1 MDIIFLLVAFGFGLV
16 AKFAHLPPLI
26 GFLAAGFVLN
36 ALGYENNDTLRMI
49 ADLGITIMLF
59 TIGLKLHLKD
69 LTAKSVWLASLAH
82 MGIWIAF
89 CTLCLMLISMLI
101 AFKLFAI
108 PMSTL
113 ALVAFAFSFSSTVCV
128 VKILEESGEVK
139 SRHGKLAIGILVM
152 QDIVAVVFLVFAT
165 GLVPSLYALALL
177 LLIPAQPFLH
187 RLLMK
192 SGHGEMLPLTG
203 FIFAFGAY
211 HLFSLFDVKGDLGA
225 LIAGI
230 LLASHPKANELS
242 KALLGFKDLFLIG
255 FFLTIGL
262 TAMPSLTMVAIAL
275 GFCVLLVFK
284 FGLFFWLFTKL
295 QLRARTAFLSALLL
309 ANYSEFGLIVGA
321 VAVSANLLDAQW
333 LVILALATALSFI
346 LTSVLYRRAHTTFSH
361 NKNLL
366 KRYENPTPLPQDVYP
381 NLACGKILVIGMG
394 RVGKGAFH
402 ALHQQMGEQV
412 WGMDADPQKVKHLVS
427 LGKNV
432 ITGDGEDIDLWENLD
447 VSKLQL
453 VLIALPSV
461 EDTINITY
469 QLKQSGYTGK
479 LAAIARYEDEVAP
492 LVEQGVDRVFNFFTE
507 AGLGFAEESIQWAG
521 LQNDKYV
528 VP

>member
-1 MDIIFLLVAFGFGLV
+1 MDIIFLLVAFGFGLI

-36 ALGYENNDTLRMI
+36 ALGYENNDSLQMI

-59 TIGLKLHLKD
+59 TIGLKLHIKD
-69 LTAKSVWLASLAH
+69 LTTKSVWLGSLAH
-82 MGIWIAF
+82 MGLWIALGTF
-89 CTLCLMLISMLI
+89 LLAATGAVFAFEFFSISM
-101 AFKLFAI
+101 
-108 PMSTL
+108 STA

-128 VKILEESGEVK
+128 VKILEESGEIK

-165 GLVPSLYALALL
+165 GVVPSIYALCLL

-211 HLFSLFDVKGDLGA
+211 HLFSLFAVKGDLGA
-225 LIAGI
+225 LIAGV

-262 TAMPSLTMVAIAL
+262 TAMPTLSMVAIAVAL
-275 GFCVLLVFK
+275 CVLLLGK

-346 LTSVLYRRAHTTFSH
+346 FTSVLYRQAHSTFTQH
-361 NKNLL
+361 KDKL
-366 KRYENPTPLPQDVYP
+366 KVYENPTPLPQDVYP
-381 NLACGKILVIGMG
+381 NLACGRILVIGMG
-394 RVGKGAFH
+394 RVGKGAFY

-412 WGMDADPQKVKHLVS
+412 WGMDADPQKVKDLAAI
-427 LGKNV
+427 GKNV
-432 ITGDGEDIDLWENLD
+432 IIGDGEDIDLWENLD
-447 VSKLQL
+447 VSQLQL

-461 EDTINITY
+461 EDTINITC

-492 LVEQGVDRVFNFFTE
+492 LVDQGVDRVFNFFTE

-521 LQNDKYV
+521 LQEDQSFS
-528 VP
+528 